1 MSVIV
6 EIEDGGRFRV
16 NATGETGDHMLF
28 DGHNLEELKD
38 FCGDKLEL
46 REVRYQPGG
55 IRLLHTRRGVVPVL
69 RKDHVLRYDSGDYD
83 VVPFFRL

>member
-1 MSVIV
+1 MSLWN
-6 EIEDGGRFRV
+6 IESGRFTRSD
-16 NATGETGDHMLF
+16 TGETGEHMLF
-28 DGHNLEELKD
+28 DGHNLEELKT

-46 REVRYQPGG
+46 REVHFQPGG